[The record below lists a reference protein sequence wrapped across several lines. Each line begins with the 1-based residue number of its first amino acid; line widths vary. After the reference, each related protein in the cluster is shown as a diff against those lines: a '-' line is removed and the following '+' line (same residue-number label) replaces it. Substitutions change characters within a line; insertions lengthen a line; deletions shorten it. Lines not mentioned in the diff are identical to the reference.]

1 MGIVNDGDK
10 DKKFL
15 LAKTEIED
23 MHYELKAIDLSSIT
37 AQYAM
42 VFENI

>member
-15 LAKTEIED
+15 QAKNEIED
-23 MHYELKAIDLSSIT
+23 MHYELKAIDLGAIT
-37 AQYAM
+37 SVNAM